1 MEGIYKRQ
9 DCRLMAYTREA
20 EPGVY
25 PSGLARAV
33 HFAVS
38 CGGKKY
44 EALNNN
50 YGILFA
56 SADVTAE
63 STLSTKSL
71 KNPWVFRLAKG
82 GWGIAAVRVTEMGL
96 DDPDSRGSILLWTT
110 EDFMDFTFH
119 GLLPIGG
126 AGQID
131 RVRLSYDREA
141 GKYAVVWTDEAGCW
155 ISHGTDLSGWLLSAA
170 IPAEA
175 DWETP
180 FPDEAPHGAVP
191 ACEVS
196 IGASLCDRVRTCW
209 GRLSHVDTVVP
220 GVVRAKSHE
229 DVAAV
234 TATAVYSD
242 GSTAPQLVD
251 WDDSAVDYGTPGE
264 YEISGVLRGNPFRF
278 PLTHGTG
285 DPVIVP
291 WEGKFYYL
299 STSDTTG
306 DVGLYIR
313 EADTREGLFAPD
325 VKLHLIL
332 PYDEERGYIQTFWA
346 PEFHIVGGE
355 PYIFFAL
362 GGKVWGPQCQ
372 VMHLKPGGHMTDP
385 DAWEEPRRVLRQDGT
400 PLTEKGITLDM
411 TVIKAGGRTY
421 AAWSYRF
428 GMTTPL
434 DTGSML
440 YIAPLNEQEPWKLAG
455 EPALLSRPL
464 LSWENLEGT
473 VNNEGP
479 YAFVTED
486 KVYMT
491 YSGGA
496 ANSFTYVLG
505 LLTADPN
512 DDLADPASWKKSLTP
527 VLSYYSVDGEYGPG
541 HNSFFS
547 DELGNLWIAYHGE
560 TDLESRLRCAGIRRV
575 HFDLQNRPRFDLSAE
590 RDVNPA
596 LQDVTMR
603 VKVE

>member
-1 MEGIYKRQ
+1 MEGIFKRQ
-9 DCRLMAYTREA
+9 DCRLMAYTREE

-25 PSGLARAV
+25 PSGLARSV

-50 YGILFA
+50 YGVLFA

-96 DDPDSRGSILLWTT
+96 DDPDSRGKILLWTT
-110 EDFMDFTFH
+110 ENFMDFTFR

-155 ISHGTDLSGWLLSAA
+155 KSHGTDLTGWLLSAA
-170 IPAEA
+170 VPAEA
-175 DWETP
+175 DWETLS
-180 FPDEAPHGAVP
+180 PDEAPHGAVP

-196 IGASLCDRVRTCW
+196 ISANLYDRVRTYW

-220 GVVRAKSHE
+220 GAVRAKSHE

-251 WDDSAVDYGTPGE
+251 WDDSAVDYGKPGE

-291 WEGKFYYL
+291 WKGKFYYL

-440 YIAPLNEQEPWKLAG
+440 YIAPLNEREPWKLAG
-455 EPALLSRPL
+455 GQGLSHLLRRRREQLHLCSRPDDGRSERRPRRSRQLEEEPHARPVVLFRRRRVRPRPQLVFQRRAREPLDCLSRRDRPREPRALRRHPPRPLRSAEPPALRSLRRAGRQSRPAEGDHARDSRITGFTIL
-464 LSWENLEGT
+464 L
-473 VNNEGP
+473 
-479 YAFVTED
+479 
-486 KVYMT
+486 
-491 YSGGA
+491 
-496 ANSFTYVLG
+496 
-505 LLTADPN
+505 
-512 DDLADPASWKKSLTP
+512 
-527 VLSYYSVDGEYGPG
+527 
-541 HNSFFS
+541 
-547 DELGNLWIAYHGE
+547 
-560 TDLESRLRCAGIRRV
+560 
-575 HFDLQNRPRFDLSAE
+575 
-590 RDVNPA
+590 
-596 LQDVTMR
+596 
-603 VKVE
+603 